1 MSEVIVI
8 FSLAAA
14 GCLVRMAASPV
25 LMLFARRMPNGTIA
39 SGPSHGQSAEAT
51 PKADPVV
58 SFGVTLACYGT
69 IALLLV
75 EKLPG
80 DMANERTCLAFALLC
95 VGGLIGEISRAR
107 AGAVD
112 SDAGDEGLDGDE
124 SVPNSVGLS
133 VALMLTLNLAVAVLC
148 SGQGLV
154 QILPPTAPTA
164 ASSDE
169 GAQLEQIVVTA
180 RRATDDSESSFL

>member
-39 SGPSHGQSAEAT
+39 SGPGHGQSPEST
-51 PKADPVV
+51 PKADPIV
-58 SFGVTLACYGT
+58 SFGLTLACYGA
-69 IALLLV
+69 IALVLV

-80 DMANERTCLAFALLC
+80 EMANERTCLAFALLC

-107 AGAVD
+107 AGGVEAD
-112 SDAGDEGLDGDE
+112 GDDEDLSGDEPM
-124 SVPNSVGLS
+124 PNSVGLS

-154 QILPPTAPTA
+154 QILPPTASPT
-164 ASSDE
+164 SDD
-169 GAQLEQIVVTA
+169 GAQLEPIVVVA
-180 RRATDDSESSFL
+180 RRATEDSGSSFL